1 MINITTLILCG
12 LAALGWFSHNNAIT
26 WSMLFLLMIK
36 LTPLNQF
43 FPYIEKNGLN
53 LGIIILTI
61 GVMAP
66 LASEKIS
73 SDLILNSFLSWKSIL
88 AIVVGLFVSWVG
100 AGGVSLMKSQP
111 DVVAGLLIGT
121 LMGVALLKGVP
132 VGPLIAAGL
141 LSMVYK
147 VV

>member
-26 WSMLFLLMIK
+26 WSMLFLLVIK
-36 LTPLNQF
+36 ITPLNHF

-73 SDLILNSFLSWKSIL
+73 SELILNSFLSWKSIL

-141 LSMVYK
+141 LSIVYK